1 MAVKQKRSELR
12 GIFLFWLQKYR
23 FKKIVKQRRAM
34 IQPSPGYEDPDTSIC
49 RELVCRYQELGDIDD
64 HRGLWTIRREPEWTR
79 MNRRKR
85 RRKL

>member
-1 MAVKQKRSELR
+1 
-12 GIFLFWLQKYR
+12 
-23 FKKIVKQRRAM
+23 M